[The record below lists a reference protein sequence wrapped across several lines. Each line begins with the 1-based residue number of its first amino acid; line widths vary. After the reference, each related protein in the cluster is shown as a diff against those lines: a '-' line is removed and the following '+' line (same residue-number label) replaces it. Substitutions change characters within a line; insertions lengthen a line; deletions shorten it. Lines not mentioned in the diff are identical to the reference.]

1 MMTNLSGILL
11 LFSAATSTLG
21 ALGYRP
27 VSTSPPRFWRQ
38 VRVAEKPVRRQN
50 LRKTNHSYFVFGFFC
65 TFDNFFLVEASF
77 VFLLHE
83 FAKRPGSFTE
93 KFSSLVFL
101 FSLPRPSL
109 ASWLHVKCLLESKLC
124 PKSSL
129 SKKSAN
135 EEFRLCP
142 SPTVEFFLLD
152 WLSLSMLISS
162 SERWDC
168 ERPAWPPPSKH
179 LSIWEICKNINLVF
193 LSWFSFSTKRSSFS
207 GVKLGEL
214 TLHN

>member
-1 MMTNLSGILL
+1 MTNLSGILL
-11 LFSAATSTLG
+11 LFSATTSTLG

-27 VSTSPPRFWRQ
+27 VSTFPSRFWRQ
-38 VRVAEKPVRRQN
+38 VRVAEKPVCRQN
-50 LRKTNHSYFVFGFFC
+50 LRKTNHSYFIFVFSYFYIFVFFW
-65 TFDNFFLVEASF
+65 TFDNFFLVEVSF
-77 VFLLHE
+77 VFLLQE

-135 EEFRLCP
+135 EEFRRCP

-152 WLSLSMLISS
+152 
-162 SERWDC
+162 
-168 ERPAWPPPSKH
+168 
-179 LSIWEICKNINLVF
+179 
-193 LSWFSFSTKRSSFS
+193 
-207 GVKLGEL
+207 
-214 TLHN
+214 

>member
-11 LFSAATSTLG
+11 LFSATTSTVG
-21 ALGYRP
+21 ALGYCP
-27 VSTSPPRFWRQ
+27 ISTSPPRFWRQ

-50 LRKTNHSYFVFGFFC
+50 LRKTNHLYFVFVFSYFHIFVFFFW
-65 TFDNFFLVEASF
+65 TFDNFFLVEVSF
-77 VFLLHE
+77 VFLLQE

-152 WLSLSMLISS
+152 
-162 SERWDC
+162 
-168 ERPAWPPPSKH
+168 
-179 LSIWEICKNINLVF
+179 
-193 LSWFSFSTKRSSFS
+193 
-207 GVKLGEL
+207 
-214 TLHN
+214 